1 MSGENRGKKPL
12 PSPRQPNFSYM
23 IQNRYIQAA
32 FISAIVL
39 ATSFFLFRGVFTFTD
54 TKDSYTSRYSNPVEF
69 DFDEILDRGVIRLAT
84 RYSSASYFLHHGLER
99 GFEFEFFSEF
109 ARHHGLRVEVVIPTD
124 NQDPIEMLNL
134 GQVDIIAQNF
144 AITPKR
150 VQYIDF
156 SEPYNLV
163 DQVLVLPY
171 HMEDRVTKL
180 DSLAGITV
188 TVRRGS
194 SYYYSLLGLQ
204 QAGIDVII
212 DTVPE
217 FTDTEA
223 LILAVAEGEI
233 EATIADDNLYRASTI
248 YITGVVEG
256 PRITTRDLIAWG
268 LRRNAPQLKEAV
280 DEFITEHF
288 RISEFDGQ
296 PRRSALLNILRERY
310 FEDEKM
316 IHRFRSPIP
325 VTQYSGLLSPY
336 DTLVQPIAE
345 EMGVDWKLVIAIMA
359 QESRFDPNAV
369 SWAGAV
375 GLMQIIPRFSL
386 LEEHEL
392 FDEEANIRE
401 GIRIL
406 KEHLDHYSYLDSVN
420 QISLALATY
429 NAGLGHVA
437 DARRIAID
445 MNRDPNEWPNVE
457 RGLLMLMNRQHYMN
471 ARHGFARGIE
481 TSNYVRDIMN
491 RYRMYH
497 TIVTLANEQ
506 QHTPTRWTMSLS
518 SFLSGRGSRSGL
530 EVLSED

>member
-1 MSGENRGKKPL
+1 
-12 PSPRQPNFSYM
+12 M
-23 IQNRYIQAA
+23 IQNRYILAV
-32 FISAIVL
+32 FITAIVL
-39 ATSFFLFRGVFTFTD
+39 ATGFFVTKGILYSVDSGVV
-54 TKDSYTSRYSNPVEF
+54 YSPNYSHPVSF
-69 DFDEILDRGVIRLAT
+69 DFDDIRERGVIRLAT

-109 ARHHGLRVEVVIPTD
+109 AREHGLRVEVVIPTD
-124 NQDPIEMLNL
+124 NQDPIELLNL
-134 GQVDIIAQNF
+134 GQADIIAQNF

-150 VQYIDF
+150 VQYIEF

-163 DQVLVLPY
+163 DQVIILPY
-171 HMEDRVTKL
+171 HLENRVTAL

-204 QAGIDVII
+204 QAGIDVQIE
-212 DTVPE
+212 TVPE

-223 LILAVAEGEI
+223 LILAVSEGDI
-233 EATIADDNLYRASTI
+233 QATIADDNLYRASSI
-248 YITGVVEG
+248 YITGIVEG
-256 PRITTRDLIAWG
+256 PRITSRDLVAWG
-268 LRRNAPQLKEAV
+268 LRRNAPQLKLAV
-280 DEFITEHF
+280 DEFITSHF
-288 RISEFDGQ
+288 RISDMDSQ

-310 FEDEKM
+310 FEDERM
-316 IHRFRSPIP
+316 IHRFRAPIP

-336 DTLVQPIAE
+336 DALVQPIAD
-345 EMGVDWKLVIAIMA
+345 EMGVDWKLVIAVMA

-375 GLMQIIPRFSL
+375 GLMQIIPRFSIIT
-386 LEEHEL
+386 EEEL
-392 FDEEANIRE
+392 FDEEMNIRE

-406 KEHLDHYSYLDSVN
+406 KEHLDHYSYLDSTN

-429 NAGLGHVA
+429 NSGMGHVA

-445 MNRDPNEWPNVE
+445 MNRDPNEWTNVE
-457 RGLLMLMNRQHYMN
+457 RGLLMLMNQQHYMN

-491 RYRMYH
+491 RYRMYE

-506 QHTPTRWTMSLS
+506 HHSPTRWTMSLS
-518 SFLSGRGSRSGL
+518 SFLLNRGGRSAL
-530 EVLSED
+530 PAVSEN

>member
-1 MSGENRGKKPL
+1 MSGKNPGVHAN
-12 PSPRQPNFSYM
+12 PSPRQPNFSFM
-23 IQNRYIQAA
+23 IQNHYVQAA
-32 FISAIVL
+32 LIAVIVL
-39 ATSFFLFRGVFTFTD
+39 FTGFFVLKGVFT
-54 TKDSYTSRYSNPVEF
+54 SSENSNAYSPGYSSPVEF
-69 DFDEILDRGVIRLAT
+69 DFDQIQERGVIRLAT

-109 ARHHGLRVEVVIPTD
+109 AQQHGLRVEVVIPTE
-124 NQDPIEMLNL
+124 NMDPIELLNL
-134 GQVDIIAQNF
+134 GQADVIAQNF
-144 AITPKR
+144 AITPGR
-150 VQYIDF
+150 VRYIEF

-163 DQVLVLPY
+163 DQVVVLPY
-171 HMEDRVTKL
+171 QLEDKITSL

-204 QAGIDVII
+204 EAGIDVII

-233 EATIADDNLYRASTI
+233 QATIADDNLFRASSI

-256 PRITTRDLIAWG
+256 PRITSRDLIAWG
-268 LRRNAPQLKEAV
+268 IRRNAPMLKDAV
-280 DEFITEHF
+280 DEFITSHF
-288 RISEFDGQ
+288 RISEIDGL

-310 FEDEKM
+310 FEDERM
-316 IHRFRSPIP
+316 VHRFRAPIP

-336 DTLVQPIAE
+336 DALVQPIAE
-345 EMGVDWKLVIAIMA
+345 EMDVDWKLVIAIMA
-359 QESRFDPNAV
+359 QESRFNPNAV

-375 GLMQIIPRFSL
+375 GLMQVIPRFSL
-386 LEEHEL
+386 ITEEEL

-406 KEHLDHYSYLDSVN
+406 REHLDHYSYLDSTN

-429 NAGLGHVA
+429 NAGMGHVA

-445 MNRDPNEWPNVE
+445 MNRDPNEWANVE

-481 TSNYVRDIMN
+481 TSNYVRDVMN
-491 RYRMYH
+491 RYRMYN
-497 TIVTLANEQ
+497 TIVSLANEQ
-506 QHTPTRWTMSLS
+506 HHSPTRWTMSLS
-518 SFLSGRGSRSGL
+518 SILSGRRNNSPQP
-530 EVLSED
+530 